1 MMGEINIK
9 NLFFSF
15 FITFLF
21 FSFVSAQDATAKS
34 KRKVISLS
42 LEKGVERNVK
52 IPRAPRNFSRSGEYR
67 KLVKLRYNP
76 STKQLQFIP
85 KKIGVG
91 VLFIKDSRENVIYE
105 FRIDVKQTDLF
116 KIAREI
122 KSLLRD
128 IEGITIITK
137 NNKVI
142 VDGEILLPKDM
153 NRIHSVVKQYGDKA
167 TNLVTLS
174 PLAQAKI
181 AQFIEREIN
190 NPEIQ
195 VKAVNGKFIIQGTC
209 RDKREMDRAEIIAK
223 AYAPDVVV
231 DEAVADKKTQARR
244 ADVVINLCDIKEQA
258 AEEPRKIIQLI
269 VHYVELQKDYNKGFR
284 FQWTPDIGDGSQV
297 DFSTGGRSP
306 GGAVATI
313 SGTIKN
319 LLPKLNW
326 AKEHGHAR
334 VLNSSSL
341 IVQDSNEGILNSL
354 SRIPYQVVNAQGQP
368 STSFEEVG
376 IKTAITPTIIGSR
389 SDSVSLKLNFAI
401 KSLISQT
408 AAGPLTS
415 SREIKTEIVVRSR
428 QSAAVGGLIT
438 NDTGTSYNKL
448 PEDASKNPL
457 ISLYASKSF
466 RRNQSQFVVFVTP
479 VIKASASTGADKIKR
494 KFRLKD

>member
-1 MMGEINIK
+1 MNK
-9 NLFFSF
+9 NQLYNLILFN
-15 FITFLF
+15 FLSVLIF
-21 FSFVSAQDATAKS
+21 LSPGVQFASAQSDHVVK
-34 KRKVISLS
+34 SLS
-42 LEKGVERNVK
+42 LEKDVYKDVK
-52 IPRAPRNFSRSGEYR
+52 VPDLPENFTRGGKYQ
-67 KLVKLRYNP
+67 KLVKIQYNP
-76 STKQLQFIP
+76 TTKVIRFVPLTL
-85 KKIGVG
+85 GLG
-91 VLFIKDSRENVIYE
+91 VLFLKDSNERILYE
-105 FRIDVKQTDLF
+105 FRLDVKQTDLF

-122 KSLLRD
+122 KKLLSD
-128 IEGITIITK
+128 IEGITIKTL

-142 VDGEILLPKDM
+142 VDGEILLPNDM

-195 VKAVNGKFIIQGTC
+195 VKALNGKFIIQGTC
-209 RDKREMDRAEIIAK
+209 SDERESQRAEIIAK
-223 AYAPDVVV
+223 AYAPDVVI
-231 DEAVADKKTQARR
+231 DEGQADKKISKRR
-244 ADVVINLCDIKEQA
+244 TDIVINLCELKQGSA
-258 AEEPRKIIQLI
+258 PEPKKTIQLI
-269 VHYVELQKDYNKGFR
+269 VHYVELQKDYQRNFR

-297 DFSTGGRSP
+297 DFTTGGNSP

-334 VLNSSSL
+334 VLNSSSI
-341 IVQDSNEGILNSL
+341 IVQDGSEGVLNSL

-368 STSFEEVG
+368 STSFEEAG
-376 IKTAITPTIIGSR
+376 IRTVITPQIIGAR
-389 SDSVSLKLNFAI
+389 SDSVSLKLNFSV

-415 SREIKTEIVVRSR
+415 SREIKTSIVVRSR

-438 NDTGTSYNKL
+438 NDTGTAYNKL
-448 PEDASKNPL
+448 PEDASPNPL
-457 ISLYASKSF
+457 ISLYASKNF

-479 VIKASASTGADKIKR
+479 IIKSSASAGADKIKK